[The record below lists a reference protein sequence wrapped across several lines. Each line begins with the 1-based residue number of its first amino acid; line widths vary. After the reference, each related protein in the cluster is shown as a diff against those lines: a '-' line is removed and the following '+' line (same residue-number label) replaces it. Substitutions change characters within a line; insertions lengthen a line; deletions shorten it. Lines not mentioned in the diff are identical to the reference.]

1 MEQNCTCRYFCP
13 SFMLYWFG
21 SITKVLLQVLEED
34 DVLAAGPAVNMDMS
48 MLTSTSGYERTHAE
62 FAMLAAGA
70 GLQLDKIDTPAPGQ
84 PSLIYISKP

>member
-1 MEQNCTCRYFCP
+1 
-13 SFMLYWFG
+13 MLYWFG

-62 FAMLAAGA
+62 L
-70 GLQLDKIDTPAPGQ
+70 
-84 PSLIYISKP
+84 SLIHI